1 MKKNGFTLIELI
13 GSVVIISI
21 IALIAFPAIISVLDS
36 GNDKVNASMEQL
48 IISAANKYVNDNV
61 DNYPKKIGSEADDDN
76 TAKDRTY
83 AVSTKTPKLT
93 AQELADRGYLE
104 LTILEKDCNLKD
116 DYVVVTSNTKKYRFK
131 YVVDNTNAGCNK

>member
-13 GSVVIISI
+13 GSVVIIAI
-21 IALIAFPAIISVLDS
+21 IALIAFPAIISVLKS
-36 GNDKVNASMEQL
+36 GDDKVSASTQQL
-48 IISAANKYVNDNV
+48 IISAANKFVNDNM
-61 DNYPKKIGSEADDDN
+61 DSYPKKIGSDADDDN

-83 AVSTKTPKLT
+83 TTTTARPKLT

-131 YVVDNTNAGCNK
+131 YVVDNTNAGCSK